1 MFHFLIFLVPCS
13 EKLTLLPQARF
24 LSDWQWE
31 SGLNRNSPPLNAG
44 SLPWEALDAAAQLL
58 VCQRDVIRLLQS
70 AALTPN
76 NLTSE
81 KCVCCISKKSE
92 FSEDKKAFQIF
103 IFHNGQWLGIY
114 KTPTYNTNTN
124 WKIPFKIHATKTI
137 G

>member
-1 MFHFLIFLVPCS
+1 MFHFQIFLVPCS

-70 AALTPN
+70 AGVTPN

-81 KCVCCISKKSE
+81 KCVRCISKIQSSQKTRKRFRFLFFTMASGWEYTRHQPITLTQTGKSPL
-92 FSEDKKAFQIF
+92 KYMQQKQ
-103 IFHNGQWLGIY
+103 
-114 KTPTYNTNTN
+114 
-124 WKIPFKIHATKTI
+124 
-137 G
+137 